1 MCWLEVSVSN
11 THNLPL
17 TVYKTHVSPTIQ
29 ITGNQIQWALLA
41 VAVAGLTLSQWSLQV
56 CAMRWECL
64 LELDRSLSSLRGHHQ
79 SLRPF
84 SGH

>member
-11 THNLPL
+11 TLNLPL

-64 LELDRSLSSLRGHHQ
+64 LELDRSLS
-79 SLRPF
+79 
-84 SGH
+84 